1 MTTDNPITPSA
12 YGPTAAE
19 VAYLYNRWQGSN
31 CESARRF
38 DVYSTAKAAHEAA
51 NDTRRILDEAVTA
64 RDAAVAV
71 RAAADDAWF
80 AAGDALIAAK
90 DGDGRAY
97 EARAAAYT
105 TVRDS
110 FAAVSA
116 AREAHRKATA

>member
-1 MTTDNPITPSA
+1 MNEDTHI
-12 YGPTAAE
+12 PTAAE
-19 VAYLYNRWQGSN
+19 VVKLCAVWQSWNRESLRHFDAYN
-31 CESARRF
+31 
-38 DVYSTAKAAHEAA
+38 TAKATRDAA
-51 NDTRRILDEAVTA
+51 TVTRRRLDEAEAA